1 MIAQLLYRNF
11 VLAACAAASLLASTG
26 GGLAQ
31 GSGQAPATEPE
42 IALMDAL
49 ADAEPVEARRIVR
62 ELGMIWSRSGSP
74 TMDLLLRQGKDALE
88 AGDLP
93 AAVGHLSALID
104 HAPDFAEGWHLRAQ
118 AFFQQ
123 EELGLALSDLEN
135 AVALNPRNFQA
146 VYGMALI
153 LEQTGRVEAAFAGYS
168 AILAI
173 YPAHEEAL
181 AGRDR
186 LARGLGGSD
195 I

>member
-1 MIAQLLYRNF
+1 MLYRNF